1 MFINL
6 NKLNQNILL
15 ISSSIKEY
23 ETTIYDVLSDIK
35 NTFYYWND
43 GYTEHFF
50 RNIDKEIQD
59 VDAIMDCLDKTIR
72 FLNNLKS
79 IYYNVYKQQKE
90 IINSSNM
97 VVNSNYFYIRES
109 DEDVVK
115 EKKMRISRLIR
126 NNEDNISYLISRLD
140 NPLIQNILFDNLE
153 LSNDKSKKF
162 VGMLNEMSQK
172 ISNIQSKYKNFKIY
186 NDRLMNSFNDISNCY
201 NSKNTKNLVKYI
213 ENLINNLYII
223 NNNLNLAIE
232 YMVYRQNEISNKL
245 IDKLMSEAY
254 NINEI

>member
-126 NNEDNISYLISRLD
+126 NNEDNISYLISRLG
-140 NPLIQNILFDNLE
+140 NPLIQNISYDNLE
-153 LSNDKSKKF
+153 LSSDKSKKF
-162 VGMLNEMSQK
+162 L
-172 ISNIQSKYKNFKIY
+172 
-186 NDRLMNSFNDISNCY
+186 D
-201 NSKNTKNLVKYI
+201 
-213 ENLINNLYII
+213 LI
-223 NNNLNLAIE
+223 
-232 YMVYRQNEISNKL
+232 K
-245 IDKLMSEAY
+245 K
-254 NINEI
+254 